1 MPSVGT
7 KNGFTSSGFHSDVTY
22 SKASQLKQSFSSTY
36 VLSGASSGIAT
47 EVTNSN
53 VPSLTSLWGHSAV
66 DTRQRR
72 ESTDT
77 APTRLL
83 SRSHSRLKDQT
94 SVTALINSVT
104 VSEIDL
110 LRELVFVLSG
120 TGGNLIHFDQL
131 RDAFCLAPDLSIHP
145 GDHDSVRRIGECGW
159 LLLQVQW
166 FISRIQ
172 QDRSSGPMCQS
183 FASGLHENL
192 TEYYR
197 LVATLEAQLGRESRG
212 AGGLSAR
219 STEDA
224 GPESVVLH
232 STLYTESRDRGCS
245 SDDPMTLTRLALW
258 TQEPRFRLR
267 FLASLCDV
275 CRGKRG
281 GALASELYAYT
292 FHGDLEVVRMTRF
305 ILKNLASTLLHFICL
320 WIYDGKLDDPFQEFF
335 VACNSSVKKERLWH
349 EKYNLRCPMVPSFI
363 TMSQA
368 NKILLA
374 GKAIS
379 FLHHACGEKQNI
391 KDRDVIRNSRLRR
404 VESMFEQDSD
414 PSFDR
419 MVSLVYQQTSRYLL
433 ETLVDRYHF
442 MDHLRATR
450 QFLLLGQ
457 GDFIT
462 HLMDLLGTE
471 LDKPATQTLTHR
483 LTNAL
488 ETAIRA
494 TNAQYEQPEI
504 LQRLHVRLLEM
515 CTGDTGWDV
524 FSLDYHVDGPLATVF
539 TDDCRLMYL
548 RGFNFLW
555 RAKRMEFCLS
565 TLWKYQFVA
574 ARMTHGLGSD
584 LEPVLH
590 LSELLGAEIRHCVQ
604 QVQYYVNFEVLE
616 CGWETLVKQIQVATD
631 LDEVIDAH
639 QTFLSSVLTRC
650 LLNPPSRQ
658 LIAQLRT
665 IFDMVLNFT
674 QLFHDLISVANT
686 ELAVRERYANEV
698 SEATRR
704 GKWGTDETK
713 EAQENARRAHFV
725 QRHVGPFQARVRIL
739 ASTYRDLVVNFIRM
753 LCAHPDHNLRLL
765 AEHLNFNG
773 HYRYQSGF
781 SGSGHLGSNTDVNSF
796 GSSSAA
802 HRSGPVSSS
811 SSAPDN
817 VPSWNQAITAG
828 DLR

>member
-1 MPSVGT
+1 MPGSGT
-7 KNGFTSSGFHSDVTY
+7 RNGLSSSGFHSDVT
-22 SKASQLKQSFSSTY
+22 SKTSQLKQSFSSTY
-36 VLSGASSGIAT
+36 LPSGTTSSGVAT
-47 EVTNSN
+47 EVTRPN
-53 VPSLTSLWGHSAV
+53 VPSLTSLWGHSAL

-72 ESTDT
+72 ESSDT

-83 SRSHSRLKDQT
+83 SRLGSQR
-94 SVTALINSVT
+94 SVPTHINNVT

-110 LRELVFVLSG
+110 LRELVFVLNG
-120 TGGNLIHFDQL
+120 TGGNLIHFDQI
-131 RDAFCLAPDLSIHP
+131 RDAFCLAPDVSIHP
-145 GDHDSVRRIGECGW
+145 GDCDSVRRIAECGW
-159 LLLQVQW
+159 LLLQIQR
-166 FISRIQ
+166 FISRTQ
-172 QDRSSGPMCQS
+172 QDRLSGPMCQS
-183 FASGLHENL
+183 LASGLHENL

-212 AGGLSAR
+212 TVELSAR
-219 STEDA
+219 SADEER
-224 GPESVVLH
+224 PESGGLY
-232 STLYTESRDRGCS
+232 SSNYTEPRSQNNSADGL
-245 SDDPMTLTRLALW
+245 MTLTRLALW

-292 FHGDLEVVRMTRF
+292 LHGDSDVVGMMRF
-305 ILKNLASTLLHFICL
+305 MLRNLASTLLHFISL
-320 WIYDGKLDDPFQEFF
+320 WIYDGQLDDPFQEFF
-335 VACNSSVKKERLWH
+335 VACNSSIKKERLWH
-349 EKYNLRCPMVPSFI
+349 EKYSLRRPMIPTFI
-363 TMSQA
+363 TLSQA

-374 GKAIS
+374 GKAIN
-379 FLHHACGEKQNI
+379 FLHYACGEKQTI

-414 PSFDR
+414 PSFDK
-419 MVSLVYQQTSRYLL
+419 MVSLVYKQTSRYLL
-433 ETLVDRYHF
+433 ETLIDHYHF

-471 LDKPATQTLTHR
+471 LNKPATQSLTHR

-515 CTGDTGWDV
+515 CAGDVGWDV
-524 FSLDYHVDGPLATVF
+524 FSLDYHVDGPLATIF

-565 TLWKYQFVA
+565 TLWKCQFVA
-574 ARMTHGLGSD
+574 ARMTHGLGMD

-616 CGWETLVKQIQVATD
+616 CGWENLVKQIHVATD
-631 LDEVIDAH
+631 LDEVIEAH
-639 QTFLSSVLTRC
+639 QTFLSNVLTRC
-650 LLNPPSRQ
+650 LLDPPSRQ

-665 IFDMVLNFT
+665 IFDLVLSFT
-674 QLFHDLISVANT
+674 QLFNDLIGVANA

-704 GKWGTDETK
+704 GKWGTDEAK
-713 EAQENARRAHFV
+713 EAQENVRRAQFV

-739 ASTYRDLVVNFIRM
+739 ASTYRDMVVNFIRM
-753 LCAHPDHNLRLL
+753 LCAHPDHNLRFL

-773 HYRYQSGF
+773 HYHYQTGS
-781 SGSGHLGSNTDVNSF
+781 SGSGRLGSNTDVNSF

-802 HRSGPVSSS
+802 HRSGPVSSGS
-811 SSAPDN
+811 SVPEK
-817 VPSWNQAITAG
+817 VPSWKDVSAG